1 MSDRFS
7 LKNLSPEQLAA
18 FDRFLEDEG
27 AGTPPAPGIPRQ
39 AERADRPLSFAQER
53 LWFLH
58 QYLPESAVYHIPLA
72 LRLRGPL
79 RVEAIGRAL
88 ELLVARHEVLR
99 TTFADRAGQ
108 PVQVIH
114 PPGSV
119 ALPLVDLAGLP
130 ATQREQ
136 AAQTHLQAELLRP
149 FDLHAGPLL
158 RAALLRL
165 DEHEHVLG
173 LVIHHLVFDGWS
185 VGVLAR
191 ELGACYAAACADRAP
206 DLPALPV
213 QYLDY
218 ALWQREQSGDAAL
231 AGQIDYWRERLA
243 DAPVRLDLP
252 ADRPRPAVQ
261 RYSGALLPVRMSAAA
276 VADLRRICQDE
287 GATLFMGLLAVF
299 QNLLARYSAQTD
311 LVVGTPIA
319 GRTRSELEG
328 LIGCFVNMLAL
339 RADLSANPSFRA
351 LLRQV
356 RAATLDAYAH
366 QDVQFEQVVEALLV
380 ERNTAYPPVFQTVF
394 AFQNTPGAAPAL
406 PGLQVSPFPFK
417 SSLAKFELQLDLWET
432 ADGGLEGE
440 WLYNTDL
447 FDRATVE
454 RMAEHMVHLLAEL
467 SAHPDRPVFAAA
479 LPISPVVRPAAPFA
493 SADPARPL
501 HALFEEQ
508 AARRPEALALC
519 CGDQRLSYGEL
530 NQRANAVAHHLRGLG
545 VGPEALVGLYAER
558 SIELVVGLL
567 GILKAGAA
575 YLPIDPAYP
584 ADRIAFMLDDAGA
597 RVLLTQTALR
607 ADLAGSTAALVC
619 LDALEQPDAALP
631 NPDSGAAA
639 DNLAYVI
646 YTSGSTGRPKGVQIT
661 HRHVARL
668 LDATQHWFDFGP
680 DDTWTLFHSTAFDFS
695 VWEIWGA
702 LAYGGRLVVV
712 PYLVSRSPALFA
724 ELLSAEAVTVLN
736 QTPSSF
742 RQVMAAL
749 LEADLPVPAL
759 RYVIFG
765 GEALSFPALRPWF
778 ERHGDQRPL
787 LVNMYGITETTVHV
801 TYRPVRAAD
810 LQGAAASLIG
820 EPIPDLELYVL
831 DRYGQPAP
839 IGTPGE
845 LYVGGA
851 GVARGYLHRP
861 ELTAERFVPNPF
873 GAGGWGL
880 GAGEDQ
886 ERRTVN
892 QEPSAD
898 DAELKTQNSKLKTQ
912 HPPSPRIYKTGDV
925 VRRLPSG
932 DLEYLGRSDAQV
944 KIRGFRIELG
954 EIEALLARHP
964 AVAEC
969 AVLLREDAPGDKRL
983 VAYLVPVQ
991 QPEQES
997 TKDTKGTN
1005 GSGQGKPVAQGQD
1018 LGGKELKAQN
1028 AELRSFLQ
1036 ESLPDYMVPSAF
1048 VALEAL
1054 PLTPSGKLDRR
1065 ALPAPSQERPELGHD
1080 YLAPRTSEEA
1090 LLARVWGEVL
1100 GLERVGVH
1108 DTFFAL
1114 GGDSMR
1120 SVQVLAAARAR
1131 GVDFTL
1137 QQLFQHQ
1144 TVAALAPHVRVGER
1158 AGEAPLRAT
1167 PFCMVGEADRQRL
1180 PEGVEDAYPLTM
1192 LQAGMIYHMT
1202 LIPDAPE
1209 YHNVDSYHYRGA
1221 FDIVAFRRAVGHV
1234 VARHPVLR
1242 TGFDLTGYGEPL
1254 QLVYAHA
1261 PVEVEEEDLRDLDAG
1276 EQARVIGAYVE
1287 RERLRLFDLARPP
1300 LLRFRIHRR
1309 SDSTFQFTLTECH
1322 AILDGWSLST
1332 VLSEIFACH
1341 AALLAEGRLPALP
1354 EQRSSFSDFVLQER
1368 RALESEE
1375 HRAFWREQLRG
1386 ASMLQLPR
1394 WPANHRAPAHTAPVM
1409 DSRAVAPE
1417 LLARLRAVAQA
1428 EAVPLKSVLLAAHF
1442 GVLRALTGER
1452 DLLSGMAFHGRL
1464 ETVGGEHACGLFL
1477 NPQPLRMRL
1486 DGGSWRDL
1494 IQACFAAECGQLPF
1508 RTYPQATIQQ
1518 EWGGERLFEVL
1529 FNYTHFRQMADVVH
1543 AGQLELLDVHFA
1555 SEPTNLPLL
1564 ISFYVDPMSDDLRLF
1579 VQYQP
1584 AALCAEQVAAII
1596 ASYQAALTTL
1606 ADAPAARYDTADLL
1620 SPDEHAALHRW
1631 SYDATAATPP
1641 EALIHELFEAQ
1652 VARRPDAVALVV
1664 GDQTLSYAELDR
1676 RADALAARL
1685 RARGVGADT
1694 LVALH
1699 LERSPELIVCLLA
1712 VLKAGGAY
1720 LPLEPVYPA
1729 ARLALLLRDARPALL
1744 LTQPQLREA
1753 ADELL
1758 REAGD
1763 AAPEMLVLEEALF
1776 RTTAAPAPSARGL
1789 PDRLAYVSYT
1799 SGSTGAPKGVAVPH
1813 RGVARLVWRP
1823 NYITLDAEA
1832 TLLQFAP
1839 VSFDASTFEIWGALL
1854 NGARLVI
1861 APPHAPTLDELAAL
1875 IERSGVTVLWATTG
1889 LFHLFAEAHVERLRG
1904 LRALLTGGESV
1915 SPVLALRARTAL
1927 PDTRLVSM
1935 YGPTENTTFSTFFP
1949 VDALDP
1955 ADPLTPIGRPINQ
1968 TSVYVLDE
1976 QLNPVPV
1983 GTPGELYVGGEG
1995 LARGYLHRPDLTAE
2009 RFVPNPFGGR
2019 LETRGLRLVDPEVPE
2034 ATRLMPHASDEELQ
2048 DSSLKPQASRL
2059 YKTGDIVRFRP
2070 DGVLEFLGRRDQ
2082 QVKIRGFRIEL
2093 GEIEAVLTRHPDV
2106 REAVVLVREDAP
2118 GNKRLVAY
2126 LVPEEP
2132 DGEARGLRLEAWE
2145 LNTQNSELK
2154 TYLKGQLPDYMV
2166 PGALVWMER
2175 LPLLPNGKVDRRALP
2190 DVQTEAAPAD
2200 DRAPVTPTEV
2210 ALAEIWAGVLGQP
2223 APGVGADFF
2232 ALGGHSLALMRLALR
2247 LRERFAIELAL
2258 HELFDATTLA
2268 QMAALIDSRAQAS
2281 PAPATAIPT
2290 VYSDEQDQDL
2300 DGLSDD
2306 DIDALLREALSEE

>member
-7 LKNLSPEQLAA
+7 LKGLSAEQLAA

-27 AGTPPAPGIPRQ
+27 SGAPPAPGIPRR
-39 AERADRPLSFAQER
+39 AERADQPLSFAQER

-79 RVEAIGRAL
+79 RAEALGRAL
-88 ELLVARHEVLR
+88 ELLAARHEALR
-99 TTFADRAGQ
+99 TSFADRAGQ
-108 PVQVIH
+108 PVQVIR
-114 PPGSV
+114 PPAPV
-119 ALPLVDLAGLP
+119 ELPLVDLAGLP
-130 ATQREQ
+130 LGEREQ
-136 AAQTHLQAELLRP
+136 AALARLQAELLRP
-149 FDLHAGPLL
+149 FDLADGPLL

-165 DEHEHVLG
+165 DEQEHVLG
-173 LVIHHLVFDGWS
+173 LVIHHIVFDGWS
-185 VGVLAR
+185 VGVFAR
-191 ELGACYAAACADRAP
+191 ELGACYAAARAGGAP
-206 DLPALPV
+206 DLPEPPV

-231 AGQIDYWRERLA
+231 AGQIDYWRGQLA
-243 DAPVRLDLP
+243 GAPVRLDLP

-261 RYSGALLPVRMSAAA
+261 RYEGALLPVRLPAAA
-276 VADLRRICQDE
+276 VADLRRLCQEE

-366 QDVQFEQVVEALLV
+366 QDVQFEQVVEALQV
-380 ERNTAYPPVFQTVF
+380 ERSTAYPPVFQTVF

-406 PGLQVSPFPFK
+406 PGLDVSPFPFK

-454 RMAEHMVHLLAEL
+454 RMAGHMAHLLAEL
-467 SAHPDRPVFAAA
+467 SGRPDRPVFAAA
-479 LPISPVVRPAAPFA
+479 LPLDPPARAAAPFA
-493 SADPARPL
+493 PAPARPL

-508 AARRPEALALC
+508 AARRPEAVALV
-519 CGDQRLSYGEL
+519 CGDQQLSYAEL
-530 NQRANAVAHHLRGLG
+530 NRRANAVAHHLRGLG
-545 VGPEALVGLYAER
+545 IGPEALVGLYAER
-558 SIELVVGLL
+558 SAELVVGLL

-584 ADRIAFMLDDAGA
+584 ADRIAFMLADAGA

-607 ADLAGSTAALVC
+607 ADLAGGAATVVC
-619 LDALEQPDAALP
+619 LDELEQPSAALP

-668 LDATQHWFDFGP
+668 LDATRHWFDFGP
-680 DDTWTLFHSTAFDFS
+680 DDTWTLFHSAAFDFS

-712 PYLVSRSPALFA
+712 PYIVSRSPALFA
-724 ELLSAEAVTVLN
+724 ELLSTEAVTVLN

-742 RQVMAAL
+742 RMVMAAL

-759 RYVIFG
+759 RFVIFG
-765 GEALSFPALRPWF
+765 GEALSFPSLRPWF

-810 LQGAAASLIG
+810 LGGAAASLIG

-839 IGTPGE
+839 VGTPGE

-851 GVARGYLHRP
+851 GVARGYLGRP

-873 GAGGWGL
+873 GAGEQSQ
-880 GAGEDQ
+880 APS
-886 ERRTVN
+886 TKH
-892 QEPSAD
+892 QEP
-898 DAELKTQNSKLKTQ
+898 DAAKLNTQHATLKTQ
-912 HPPSPRIYKTGDV
+912 HSLRLYKTGDL

-954 EIEALLARHP
+954 EIEALLAGHP

-969 AVLLREDAPGDKRL
+969 AVLLREDAPGEKRL
-983 VAYLVPVQ
+983 VAYIVPA
-991 QPEQES
+991 ESQEPR
-997 TKDTKGTN
+997 TK
-1005 GSGQGKPVAQGQD
+1005 SQGPDGESA
-1018 LGGKELKAQN
+1018 ELKTQN
-1028 AELRSFLQ
+1028 SKLRTFLG
-1036 ESLPDYMVPSAF
+1036 ERLPDYMVPAAF
-1048 VALEAL
+1048 VELPAL

-1080 YLAPRTSEEA
+1080 YVAPRTPVEA

-1108 DTFFAL
+1108 DNFFAL

-1131 GVDFTL
+1131 GVDFSL

-1144 TVAALAPHVRVGER
+1144 TVAALAPHVRLGER
-1158 AGEAPLRAT
+1158 AGSPPLRAT
-1167 PFCMVGEADRQRL
+1167 PFCMVDEADRRRL
-1180 PEGVEDAYPLTM
+1180 PEGLEDAYPLTM

-1221 FDIVAFRRAVGHV
+1221 FDIAAFRRAVEHV

-1242 TGFDLTGYGEPL
+1242 TGFDLSGYSEPL
-1254 QLVYAHA
+1254 QLVYTRA
-1261 PVEVEEEDLRDLDAG
+1261 PVAVEEEDLRHLDAG
-1276 EQARVIGAYVE
+1276 EQMRAIGAYVE

-1309 SDSTFQFTLTECH
+1309 SNSTFQFTLTECH

-1341 AALLAEGRLPALP
+1341 AALLAEGRPPALP

-1375 HRAFWREQLRG
+1375 HRGFWREQMRG
-1386 ASMLQLPR
+1386 ASLLQLPR
-1394 WPANHRAPAHTAPVM
+1394 WPAARRAPAHTAPVM

-1442 GVLRALTGER
+1442 GVLRVLTGER
-1452 DLLSGMAFHGRL
+1452 DLMSGMAFHGRL

-1486 DGGSWRDL
+1486 DGGSWREL
-1494 IQACFAAECGQLPF
+1494 IQSCFATECAQLPF

-1543 AGQLELLDVHFA
+1543 AGQLELLDVLFA

-1564 ISFYVDPMSDDLRLF
+1564 ISFYVDPLSDDLRLL

-1584 AALCAEQVAAII
+1584 AELCAEQVAAIV
-1596 ASYQAALTTL
+1596 ASFEAALAAL
-1606 ADAPAARYDTADLL
+1606 AVDPAARYDTADLL
-1620 SPDEHAALHRW
+1620 SPAEHAALRRW
-1631 SYDATAATPP
+1631 SYDSSAEVPP

-1652 VARRPDAVALVV
+1652 AARRPGAVALVF
-1664 GDQTLSYAELDR
+1664 GDRTMSYAELDR

-1685 RARGVGADT
+1685 RARGVGVDT

-1699 LERSPELIVCLLA
+1699 MERSPEQIVCLLA

-1729 ARLALLLRDARPALL
+1729 ARLALLLCDARPALL
-1744 LTQPQLREA
+1744 LTQPQLHEA
-1753 ADELL
+1753 AAELL

-1763 AAPEMLVLEEALF
+1763 GAPETLVVVEALF
-1776 RTTAAPAPSARGL
+1776 QSAATPAPSARGL

-1799 SGSTGAPKGVAVPH
+1799 SGSTGTPKGVAVPH

-1823 NYITLDAEA
+1823 NYTMLDAE
-1832 TLLQFAP
+1832 TTQLQFAP
-1839 VSFDASTFEIWGALL
+1839 VSFDASTFEIWGTLL
-1854 NGARLVI
+1854 NGGRLVI
-1861 APPHAPTLDELAAL
+1861 APPHAPTLDELATL
-1875 IERSGVTVLWATTG
+1875 IERSGVTLLWATTG

-1915 SPVLALRARTAL
+1915 SPALALRARAAL
-1927 PDTRLVSM
+1927 PDARLVSM

-1949 VDALDP
+1949 IDALGP
-1955 ADPLTPIGRPINQ
+1955 ADPLTPIGRPVNQ
-1968 TSVYVLDE
+1968 TSVYVLDG

-1995 LARGYLHRPDLTAE
+1995 LARGYLGRPDLTAE
-2009 RFVPNPFGGR
+2009 RFVPNPFGEQNQEPRAKNQEPGADDTE
-2019 LETRGLRLVDPEVPE
+2019 LNTQ
-2034 ATRLMPHASDEELQ
+2034 HAKLNTQ
-2048 DSSLKPQASRL
+2048 PPSRL
-2059 YKTGDIVRFRP
+2059 YRTGDIVRFRP
-2070 DGVLEFLGRRDQ
+2070 DGALEFLGRRDL

-2093 GEIEAVLTRHPDV
+2093 GEIEAALTRHPDV

-2118 GNKRLVAY
+2118 GDKRLVAY

-2132 DGEARGLRLEAWE
+2132 RTGNQEPHGESAE
-2145 LNTQNSELK
+2145 LKTQNSKLRTFLGER
-2154 TYLKGQLPDYMV
+2154 LPDYMV
-2166 PGALVWMER
+2166 PSALVWLER

-2190 DVQTEAAPAD
+2190 DARAEAAPAD
-2200 DRAPVTPTEV
+2200 DRAPSTPTEV
-2210 ALAEIWAGVLGQP
+2210 ALAEIWAEVLGQP
-2223 APGVGADFF
+2223 GPGAGADFF

-2268 QMAALIDSRAQAS
+2268 GMAALIDSRAQAR
-2281 PAPATAIPT
+2281 PAPAAAIPA
-2290 VYSDEQDQDL
+2290 VYRDEQDL